1 MSTSQFG
8 FQHMQIDDFP
18 SNTFLS
24 TPLSI
29 LFTTLT
35 SLVHPATPFW
45 LQPHLSTARASLP
58 LRVDGV
64 RQTIL
69 FIARSMPQANL
80 QTSASVPVDGPAF
93 SLEVLNQVS
102 RVLCS
107 VPSIIS
113 MDDYFLAISPQ
124 LLALLD
130 GDDQDMQ
137 RAASFVIG
145 FGILGRRNTGAPGTI
160 GWKLFV
166 EPLINTIK
174 LDKKAGGPAHETVE
188 LLDLE
193 TLLNPHVPSAE
204 LHRAINRLSALILI
218 HPNPGLT
225 KRLLGPLLL
234 CIWGMTCLAKEERV
248 ALSWVEQCVNL
259 ILTYLKICEG
269 AKGFIRLVDEI
280 LWDGGHDWEYVLE
293 TTGEPSIR
301 RRHDSS
307 LPPIDADKLIS
318 KIELRLAL
326 YEQLLDNGAIN
337 DIEMGII
344 FIHIAEHWLGKQSTR
359 TERLKPIIETDR
371 IEDPIS
377 SLIYAKAAQ
386 GMLWKYKSVVAKQPN
401 KILLMVKQLLEGFT
415 SDISHSHEKQRE
427 SKTSVLSI
435 ADLESIVSRQS
446 NNNTDASSV
455 MTEDEG
461 DIISACLSIL
471 SIVLSSTDSTVSIET
486 SSLLNSLQP
495 TLSKLGLPRS
505 YLPYSTQLTAR
516 NISALITIHTSRK
529 LTSQTSTSPAF
540 DRHLEDRETHS
551 LAMANIGDSLP
562 PVRSQGLS
570 LLDQL
575 IKTSSPVLDIPST
588 CILLI
593 SMLQDEEEFIYLSAI
608 RSLEFLSSRHS
619 KTVMKALLEQYVDH
633 EEEVVLDQRLKI
645 GEALLK
651 TVEGLGTALTGDVA
665 KMVSEGVIAVAGRRG
680 KRSKGLTQKQEST
693 AKDLA
698 SKQEAEN
705 AWGGEVPK
713 FDEDDNGDDDENE
726 NQVSE
731 RLAKVLET
739 WEGKDGEEDIR
750 IRTSALSI
758 LGVAIETNIAGMGS
772 VTTSTAID
780 LAISILQLEIVPAKV
795 ILRRAAVHIVMSM
808 VKALDKAQEE
818 GQQLGFGLAGES
830 LKEVLKVLRY
840 VEATDADDVV
850 RGHVREVIESLGV
863 WQSKSLL
870 GIGRGYVQPNLGVN
884 GRLAGL
890 SMNMEAATLS
900 PPRIEEVE

>member
-1 MSTSQFG
+1 
-8 FQHMQIDDFP
+8 MQVHDFP

-29 LFTTLT
+29 LFPTLT
-35 SLVHPATPFW
+35 SLVHPNTPSW

-58 LRVDGV
+58 LEADGV
-64 RQTIL
+64 HQTIL
-69 FIARSMPQANL
+69 FVARSMPQANL
-80 QTSASVPVDGPAF
+80 QTSANVPVDGPAL

-130 GDDQDMQ
+130 GDDEDMR

-145 FGILGRRNTGAPGTI
+145 FGILGRRNTGAPGMV
-160 GWKLFV
+160 GWKLFA
-166 EPLINTIK
+166 EPLINTMK
-174 LDKKAGGPAHETVE
+174 LDKKAEGPAHEIVDLSDSE
-188 LLDLE
+188 NSLNLL
-193 TLLNPHVPSAE
+193 VPSPE
-204 LHRAINRLSALILI
+204 LHRGINRLSALILI

-234 CIWGMTCLAKEERV
+234 CIWGMICLAKEERV
-248 ALSWVEQCVNL
+248 VQPWVEQCSNL
-259 ILTYLKICEG
+259 ISTYLKICEG

-318 KIELRLAL
+318 KIELRLKL
-326 YEQLLDNGAIN
+326 HEQLLDNGAIN
-337 DIEMGII
+337 DTEIGII
-344 FIHIAEHWLGKQSTR
+344 FIHIAEHWLGKQSSR
-359 TERLKPIIETDR
+359 TERLNPITETDR
-371 IEDPIS
+371 FEDPIS

-386 GMLWKYKSVVAKQPN
+386 GMLWKYKAVVAKQPN
-401 KILLMVKQLLEGFT
+401 KILFMVKQLLEGFT
-415 SDISHSHEKQRE
+415 SGVSHSRERQRE
-427 SKTSVLSI
+427 GKTSVLSI
-435 ADLESIVSRQS
+435 ADLDSIISRQS

-455 MTEDEG
+455 MMEDES

-495 TLSKLGLPRS
+495 TLSKLGLPHS
-505 YLPYSTQLTAR
+505 SLPYSTRLTAL
-516 NISALITIHTSRK
+516 NILALITIHTSRK

-540 DRHLEDRETHS
+540 DRHLEDRKTHS
-551 LAMANIGDSLP
+551 LAMAHVGDSLP
-562 PVRSQGLS
+562 PVRAQGLS

-575 IKTSSPVLDIPST
+575 IKTSSPILDIPST
-588 CILLI
+588 CLLLI

-608 RSLEFLSSRHS
+608 RSLGLLSSRHS
-619 KTVMKALLEQYVDH
+619 KTVIKVLVEQYVDP

-645 GEALLK
+645 GEVLLK
-651 TVEGLGTALTGDVA
+651 TVEGLGTALTGDFA
-665 KMVSEGVIAVAGRRG
+665 KMVSEGVIAVGGRRG
-680 KRSKGLTQKQEST
+680 KRSKGLIQKQESA

-698 SKQEAEN
+698 TKREAEI

-713 FDEDDNGDDDENE
+713 FDDDENE
-726 NQVSE
+726 DQVSE

-739 WEGKDGEEDIR
+739 WEGKDGEDVR

-772 VTTSTAID
+772 VMTSTAID
-780 LAISILQLEIVPAKV
+780 LAISVLKLEIVPEKA
-795 ILRRAAVHIVMSM
+795 ILRRAAVRIVMSLL
-808 VKALDKAQEE
+808 KALDKAKEE

-840 VEATDADDVV
+840 IEATDSDDIV
-850 RGHVREVIESLGV
+850 RGHVREAIESLGI

-870 GIGRGYVQPNLGVN
+870 GSGRGYVQPNLGVN

-890 SMNMEAATLS
+890 SMNMEAATLLL
-900 PPRIEEVE
+900 PRIEEVE